1 MSIPKEPRQLM
12 INIMYLVLTALLAL
26 NVSAEVFNAFKM
38 VDKGLVKSNK
48 ALDDSM
54 TGLPDAIRDGAKTR
68 PSLATYAERID
79 PIKSTSDSLVA
90 FLEGIKTRLIEDK
103 DENGVIRGGYI
114 DDPTTPGI
122 QKLKMEKD
130 YAVTTRILI
139 DQTNPEAGLGN
150 ELKAKLE
157 KYRTDILQY
166 VDEENRKEFEKNI
179 SVQIDED
186 TWQTKGK
193 ASWAHMNFDHMPLQ
207 AVLPIFSKFIN
218 DVKSTEASAL
228 NYLASKVG
236 AGGATVVLDK
246 FRVVSAP
253 EKSYIIKGDKYKTD
267 IFLSASTGDNSGT
280 KISYSVNGKPLRTN
294 KEGVAVFETTAS
306 RNGENKYTAKATVT
320 DPVTGKTTPYTKE
333 FSYEVGERSMTVSAS
348 KMNVFYIGVDNP
360 VEVSAAGVNSSSIKV
375 NMTGGGG
382 TIKKSPKGGYIV
394 NVKTPT
400 KRGEYCYVTVS
411 ADGLNDKKPFRVKRI
426 PDPVPKLSKSRGGS
440 MSAGEFKVQPGV
452 FPVLENFDFEAS
464 CKIAGY
470 RVIRVPKRQDPQV
483 SDNPGGKYNAATKA
497 LIAKAKPSDKFFFE
511 NIRCKC
517 PGDSGAG
524 SRDLGGMVF
533 NIK

>member
-38 VDKGLVKSNK
+38 VDKGLEKSNK

-54 TGLPDAIRDGAKTR
+54 TALPEAIRDGAKTR

-79 PIKSTSDSLVA
+79 PIKQTSDDLVS
-90 FLEGIKTRLIEDK
+90 FLENIKTTLIEDK
-103 DENGVIRGGYI
+103 DQNGEIRGGYI
-114 DDPTTPGI
+114 EDPVTGLP
-122 QKLKMEKD
+122 KLKMEKD

-139 DQTNPEAGLGN
+139 DPQDPTGGLGN
-150 ELKAKLE
+150 EIKAKLE
-157 KYRTDILQY
+157 KYRNDILKF
-166 VDEENRKEFEKNI
+166 VDKEDQAGFTKNI

-186 TWQTKGK
+186 TWQAKDK

-228 NYLASKVG
+228 NYLATKVG
-236 AGGATVVLDK
+236 AGGATVVLEE

-253 EKSYIIKGDKYKTD
+253 EKSYVIKGDKYKTD
-267 IFLSASTGDNSGT
+267 IFLSASTGDNSAT
-280 KISYSVNGKPLRTN
+280 KISYSVNGKSLRTN
-294 KEGVAVFETTAS
+294 KDGVAVYEATAS
-306 RNGENKYTAKATVT
+306 RNGENKFTAKATVT

-382 TIKKSPKGGYIV
+382 TIKKDPKGGYIV

-400 KRGEYCYVTVS
+400 KKGEFAYVTVS
-411 ADGLNDKKPFRVKRI
+411 AEGLNDKKPFRVKRI

-440 MSAGEFKVQPGV
+440 MSSGEFKIQPGV
-452 FPVLENFDFEAS
+452 FPVLENFDFDARCEI
-464 CKIAGY
+464 KGY

-483 SDNPGGKYNAATKA
+483 SDNPGGKYNAKTKA
-497 LIAKAKPSDKFFFE
+497 LIGKATASDKYFFE

>member
-54 TGLPDAIRDGAKTR
+54 TALPEAIRDGAKTR
-68 PSLATYAERID
+68 PSLAVYADRID
-79 PIKSTSDSLVA
+79 PIKKTSDDLVA
-90 FLEGIKTRLIEDK
+90 FLEDIKTDLIEDK
-103 DENGVIRGGYI
+103 DENGVSRGGYI
-114 DDPTTPGI
+114 EDPVTGLP
-122 QKLKMEKD
+122 KLKMEKD

-139 DQTNPEAGLGN
+139 DPNDPTGGKGN
-150 ELKAKLE
+150 KLKAMLE
-157 KYRTDILQY
+157 KYRTDILKY
-166 VDEENRKEFEKNI
+166 VDKEDQAAFTKNI
-179 SVQIDED
+179 SVQIDEE

-228 NYLASKVG
+228 NYLAGKVG
-236 AGGATVVLDK
+236 AGGTTVVLDK
-246 FRVVSAP
+246 YTVVSAP
-253 EKSYIIKGDKYKTD
+253 EKSYIIKGEKYKTD
-267 IFLSASTGDNSGT
+267 IFLSAAAGDNSGT
-280 KISYSVNGKPLRTN
+280 KISYAVNGKGLRTDKDGN
-294 KEGVAVFETTAS
+294 AIYEATAS
-306 RNGENKYTAKATVT
+306 RNGANKYTASASLT
-320 DPVTGKTTPYTKE
+320 DPVTGETKTFKKE

-360 VEVSAAGVNSSSIKV
+360 VEVSAAGVNSQSIKV

-400 KRGEYCYVTVS
+400 KKGEYCYVTVS
-411 ADGLNDKKPFRVKRI
+411 ADGLKDKKPFRVKRI

-440 MSAGEFKVQPGV
+440 MSSGEFKIQPGV

-470 RVIRVPKRQDPQV
+470 RVVRVPKRDDPQV
-483 SDNPGGKYNAATKA
+483 SDNPGGKYNAGTKA
-497 LIAKAKPSDKFFFE
+497 LIGKAKPSDKYFFE

-517 PGDSGAG
+517 PGDSQAG
-524 SRDLGGMVF
+524 SRDLGSMVF